1 MVRKTSGLS
10 TTVLPQPGK
19 RDACRFGILLDVYRA
34 HPFNFV
40 ADVLEIVTTHSK
52 PVSLSFRERKCCAS
66 HGDGR
71 SYD

>member
-40 ADVLEIVTTHSK
+40 ADVLEIATTRPKLVSHS
-52 PVSLSFRERKCCAS
+52 LRECKRCAS
-66 HGDGR
+66 HGAGR